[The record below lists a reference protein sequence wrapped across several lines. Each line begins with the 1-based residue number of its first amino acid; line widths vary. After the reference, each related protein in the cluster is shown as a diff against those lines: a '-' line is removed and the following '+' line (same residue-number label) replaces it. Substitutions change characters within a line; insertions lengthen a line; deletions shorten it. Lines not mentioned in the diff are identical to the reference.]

1 MEDKD
6 LKWRKASYS
15 SNGGTDCVEVAGH
28 DSRVMVRDTK
38 DCQGP
43 VLRFSAGV
51 WRRFADHVKADASLA
66 SDPQAGPGG
75 ACRGIPVFRGCPI
88 AVSGVPVLGDIR
100 AVPRWRVVAVAGCR
114 DTPDPPP
121 SPDPPRSNP
130 RPAAPQPH
138 RCCPAAKVPRAP
150 AGPPGRA
157 RCRAAPVHP
166 GSRASTRHQHPKP
179 GQPGQHPDDTGAAAG
194 PARRHATPFP
204 ELRDSLHQVPD
215 LPRKPD
221 LTDLDGAQRTTA
233 RIPRHACVPRHAHR
247 HHRRAQAT
255 TQERVQS
262 AISRS
267 PARGA
272 FLRRSVSRQPASACG
287 EKRLC
292 NGR

>member
-38 DCQGP
+38 DCEGP

-114 DTPDPPP
+114 RVLCQVRNG
-121 SPDPPRSNP
+121 SCRVE
-130 RPAAPQPH
+130 AVPQL
-138 RCCPAAKVPRAP
+138 C
-150 AGPPGRA
+150 
-157 RCRAAPVHP
+157 
-166 GSRASTRHQHPKP
+166 STRTGTKSRWAETSLSGGRRRQSSLTKRP
-179 GQPGQHPDDTGAAAG
+179 GC
-194 PARRHATPFP
+194 
-204 ELRDSLHQVPD
+204 
-215 LPRKPD
+215 
-221 LTDLDGAQRTTA
+221 
-233 RIPRHACVPRHAHR
+233 I
-247 HHRRAQAT
+247 
-255 TQERVQS
+255 
-262 AISRS
+262 
-267 PARGA
+267 
-272 FLRRSVSRQPASACG
+272 
-287 EKRLC
+287 
-292 NGR
+292 